1 LKLLNK
7 SHEDLP
13 QCPASPGNPKCKAAV
28 MRALSVAALFL
39 AAVAAIQPALATASL
54 QHVQHLLAQPDR
66 LPLIVEKRR
75 ADIKRFY
82 TSEGAGLLWLG
93 QSRHEDLT
101 ARMKAAATDGLRPA
115 DYPADVMIS
124 AMEEL
129 TPSSQPSEAA
139 WVELLYT
146 GHFLDFASDL
156 KFGRVAP
163 RILYPDA
170 YMPREQIAAVTALN
184 GLSGSISL
192 EAFLADWEPQG
203 DAYRLL
209 KSHLAHLRDVKR
221 KGGFTFVD
229 PGDDMLPGQP
239 DDRIPALRQRLFEDG
254 LLPATSA
261 EAVFDK
267 RLAFAVAQAR
277 RRYGLS
283 LSSQVDAALVRA
295 LNIPMDRRLEQIA
308 NAMERIRWLPGRYAR
323 MQLVLNKGE
332 NRYQLLERGRVIKEG
347 RAYSNCPDRNFTT
360 LATAIEGVT
369 LNPIWRTTPEYL
381 EKELLP
387 RLQEDPEAVASAG
400 YYLRRVGAE
409 VPLASVPW
417 KQLPRRALGNRGDEF
432 DIYLN
437 PSEENPLG
445 RYTYRVRRD
454 DRLTLFEL
462 AAPPESDTFCNPYLP
477 WTAFGIV
484 EGTSI
489 LEDVIEP
496 RVFPIS
502 GVEERISRG
511 QTITFPARS
520 GLLAVVSHQSAWVER
535 GGTIRF
541 GLDPYREDA
550 RLSAALSGRYKP

>member
-1 LKLLNK
+1 
-7 SHEDLP
+7 
-13 QCPASPGNPKCKAAV
+13 
-28 MRALSVAALFL
+28 MLSIALFCIAL
-39 AAVAAIQPALATASL
+39 LVAPQQVFAAASL
-54 QHVQHLLAQPDR
+54 EHVQHLLAQPDR

-75 ADIKRFY
+75 SDIARFY
-82 TSEGAGLLWLG
+82 NSEGAELLWLDQG
-93 QSRHEDLT
+93 RHEALT
-101 ARMKAAATDGLRPA
+101 ARMKAAAADGLRPA

-124 AMEEL
+124 AMNKL
-129 TPSSQPSEAA
+129 TASSPTAEAA

-146 GHFLDFASDL
+146 GHFLDYASDL

-170 YMPREQIAAVTALN
+170 YMPREHIETVVALT
-184 GLSGSISL
+184 GLAGSDSL

-209 KSHLAHLRDVKR
+209 KTHLAHLQDIER

-229 PGDDMLPGQP
+229 PGDDMEPGQQDP
-239 DDRIPALRQRLFEDG
+239 RVPALRHRLFEDG
-254 LLPATSA
+254 LLPTSSD
-261 EAVFDK
+261 EPVFDK

-283 LSSQVDAALVRA
+283 LSSHVDAGLIRA
-295 LNIPMDRRLEQIA
+295 LNIPIERRLEQVA

-323 MQLVLNKGE
+323 LQLVLNKGE
-332 NRYQLLERGRVIKEG
+332 NHYQLLERGRVIKEG

-369 LNPIWRTTPEYL
+369 LNPIWQTTPEYL

-387 RLQEDPEAVASAG
+387 RLQDDPEAVASAG

-409 VPLASVPW
+409 VPLTSVPW
-417 KQLPRRALGNRGDEF
+417 KQFPRRALRNQGEQF

-462 AAPPESDTFCNPYLP
+462 VEPPESDTYCNPYLP

-496 RVFPIS
+496 RVFPKS

-535 GGTIRF
+535 GGIIRF
-541 GLDPYREDA
+541 GFDPYREDA